1 MAPMNNALS
10 PRRSFSIRVAVLA
23 LSAKA
28 YGGDSYFRAILP
40 ALERYGAAA
49 EFVILTTDDRY
60 AAATASGRRV
70 RFVRVKNLLLR
81 TGLGRLFWEQTI
93 LPRLIKRLDVD
104 VVYTANNVGIFRSPR
119 PCVVA
124 IQNMEPLV
132 ASTRGVP
139 IALRWRQRI
148 LGWLTHMSIRR
159 ASRVVAVSEYVRN
172 FLVSQ
177 GTPNGKIDVIYHG
190 IDDLGDGPAEPLG
203 DEEGSAGHVASASK
217 FVRYSNLTTL
227 VRAYGKMRD
236 RGFGGSLHFAGGTWD
251 RRYEREVRSLA
262 VNLGLESHIVF
273 LGYVPRERLQAILR
287 GCEVFLFASTLEACP
302 FTLLEAMQQGAPI
315 VTTNV
320 GPMREICGD
329 AAIYVEP
336 LDSKAFGEAAYAI
349 VKDPILRE
357 ELRAKAQARARLFRW
372 EDSVKRLLITL
383 KKAVERST

>member
-1 MAPMNNALS
+1 M
-10 PRRSFSIRVAVLA
+10 RVAILA

-28 YGGDSYFRAILP
+28 YGGDVYFRSIVP
-40 ALERYGAAA
+40 ALERYGDGAQ
-49 EFVILTTDDRY
+49 FILLATDDRY
-60 AAATASGRRV
+60 TAVTSPGGRV
-70 RFVRVKNLLLR
+70 RYVQMRNPLLH
-81 TGLGRLFWEQTI
+81 TSVGRLLWEQTV
-93 LPRLIKRLDVD
+93 LPSLIIRLGVD
-104 VVYTANNVGIFRSPR
+104 VVYTANNVGILHSPR

-132 ASTRGVP
+132 ASTRAMP
-139 IALRWRQRI
+139 FALRWRQRL

-177 GTPNGKIDVIYHG
+177 GTPTGKIDVIYHG

-203 DEEGSAGHVASASK
+203 DGEGGAGHVASASK
-217 FVRYSNLTTL
+217 FVRYANLTTL
-227 VRAYGKMRD
+227 VRAYGEMRD
-236 RGFGGSLHFAGGTWD
+236 CGFVGPLLFAGGTWD

-273 LGYVPRERLQAILR
+273 LGYVPRGRLQAILR

-302 FTLLEAMQQGAPI
+302 FILLEAMQQGAPI

-336 LDSKAFGEAAYAI
+336 LDSEAFGEAAYAI
-349 VKDPILRE
+349 VKRPSLRR
-357 ELRAKAQARARLFRW
+357 ELSAKARDRARLFRW

-383 KKAVERST
+383 NKAVECST